1 MYCNDTA
8 CTKQGR
14 AVTQMYDLVQRKA
27 DYKSALPSQNSLS
40 VRKSCQLSDNSGA
53 VFSGAASGLESDL
66 VGSDICHRWSSQ
78 AASSAE
84 PPHTSSKSKLLCI
97 TRSNTYK
104 DELSVFGLCWR
115 ARACRDL
122 LPFSS
127 VTRRTE
133 GARTCMC
140 AQEKMGVIKSP
151 LGLFVLLQRR
161 SLTP

>member
-27 DYKSALPSQNSLS
+27 DYKSALPSQNTLS
-40 VRKSCQLSDNSGA
+40 VRKSCQLGDNSGA

-84 PPHTSSKSKLLCI
+84 PPHMPSLL
-97 TRSNTYK
+97 TPAPSRSYCAS
-104 DELSVFGLCWR
+104 L
-115 ARACRDL
+115 
-122 LPFSS
+122 
-127 VTRRTE
+127 
-133 GARTCMC
+133 ARTPIKTSCLC
-140 AQEKMGVIKSP
+140 LVYVRVRELAVICSRSP
-151 LGLFVLLQRR
+151 R
-161 SLTP
+161 